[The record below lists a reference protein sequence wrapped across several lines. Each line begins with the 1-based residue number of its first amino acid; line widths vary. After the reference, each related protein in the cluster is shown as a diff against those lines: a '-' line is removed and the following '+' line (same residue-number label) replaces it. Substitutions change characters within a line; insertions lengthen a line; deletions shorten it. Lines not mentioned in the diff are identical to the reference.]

1 MSRGRLA
8 VLSALAA
15 AACVAALP
23 AAGRAQTESAES
35 WTPPRTPDGR
45 PDLQGRWTMATYT
58 PFERPAAYADQAF
71 LTEEQAAE
79 LSSLLTAEGTDP
91 LAFGIFGEADPER
104 RRQRAIQTQENI
116 HYDNAIWL
124 TEERPKGL
132 STRRTSLLVD
142 PPDGRLPPLTG
153 AAQRREDART
163 AARRYPPSELP
174 DPTYDSY
181 EARTLSERCIVWPHE
196 GPPMLPPV
204 YNDVLQIF
212 QTPDHV
218 VIFQEMS
225 NNNPRIVPLDGR
237 PHLPPAIRLWPGDS
251 RGRWEGDTLVIET
264 TNFSARARYH
274 RYFRF
279 RGSSAAV
286 RVVERLTP
294 VDAETIRYEFTVE
307 DPTSWTSAWSAEFPM
322 LRTDELMFEYAC
334 HEGNRDMEN
343 ILSIARNL
351 ERQAAE
357 KAAAESRA
365 R

>member
-1 MSRGRLA
+1 MTRGRFS
-8 VLSALAA
+8 VLCALSV

-23 AAGRAQTESAES
+23 TAGGAQTESAEG

-45 PDLQGRWTMATYT
+45 PDLQGRWTMATFT

-153 AAQRREDART
+153 EAQRREDARA

-174 DPTYDSY
+174 DPTYTSY
-181 EARTLSERCIVWPHE
+181 ETRTLSERCIVWPHE

-225 NNNPRIVPLDGR
+225 NNNPRIIPMDGR

-251 RGRWEGDTLVIET
+251 RGRWEGDTLVVET
-264 TNFSARARYH
+264 TNFSPKARYH
-274 RYFRF
+274 RNFRF

-286 RVVERLTP
+286 RVVERFTP
-294 VDAETIRYEFTVE
+294 VDTETMRYEFTLE
-307 DPTSWTSAWSAEFPM
+307 DPTSWTSAWSAEIPM

-357 KAAAESRA
+357 RAAAESRA